1 MNALRQIVK
10 STGGSITIDLP
21 KEYQKTSL
29 EIIILPVI
37 DDNGKQKDPV
47 LLNEAHKT
55 IDAGCPDLTES
66 FIESFENSLRDR
78 ELPRI

>member
-21 KEYQKTSL
+21 KEFQKTSL
-29 EIIILPVI
+29 EIIIIPIV
-37 DDNGKQKDPV
+37 DDNGNQKDPV
-47 LLNEAHKT
+47 LLNKAHAT
-55 IDAGCPDLTES
+55 IDAGCSDLTKS

>member
-29 EIIILPVI
+29 EIIILPIVE
-37 DDNGKQKDPV
+37 NYGGLKDPV
-47 LLNEAHKT
+47 LLNKAHAT
-55 IDAGCPDLTES
+55 IDAGCSDLSKS

>member
-1 MNALRQIVK
+1 MDALRQIVK

-29 EIIILPVI
+29 EIIILPII
-37 DDNGKQKDPV
+37 DDNVNQKDPV
-47 LLNEAHKT
+47 LLNKAHAT
-55 IDAGCPDLTES
+55 IDAGCSDLTKS